1 MTDTNR
7 FTFNLKTN
15 TGELY
20 RVIDFD
26 DVYEIGYYRTS
37 NNRIYYYIKFH
48 NCENFDSDGI
58 NPNDESSAEYLK
70 AWKELLDKC
79 VKYIKER

>member
-1 MTDTNR
+1 MNIYILK
-7 FTFNLKTN
+7 LKTN
-15 TGELY
+15 TDELY
-20 RVIDFD
+20 RVIDFN
-26 DVYEIGYYRTS
+26 DVYEIGYYRTID
-37 NNRIYYYIKFH
+37 NRIYYYVKFH
-48 NCENFDSDGI
+48 NCENFNSRGI